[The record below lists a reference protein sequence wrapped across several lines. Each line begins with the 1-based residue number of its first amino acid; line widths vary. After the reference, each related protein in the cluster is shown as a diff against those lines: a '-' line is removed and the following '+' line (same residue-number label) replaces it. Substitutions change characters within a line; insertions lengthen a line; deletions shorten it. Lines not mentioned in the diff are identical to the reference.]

1 MTLHQGRYVTVPG
14 AANQIALPMTGNGA
28 VLDFCGPFLDGDGI
42 NDLTARLSSNSRVQ
56 LLDELVEVIADIWEK
71 YADKIRARKGK
82 L

>member
-28 VLDFCGPFLDGDGI
+28 VLDFCGPFPDGDGI
-42 NDLTARLSSNSRVQ
+42 NDLTARLSSNSRVH
-56 LLDELVEVIADIWEK
+56 LLDELVEVIADIRKK
-71 YADKIRARKGK
+71 YADKIRARKGE